1 LNARGESIVKKKA
14 IIFVFGL
21 LLFFQF
27 LTVAKALP
35 PSSVIKLWLPR
46 PPVFSADEPLA
57 IPDNPFLE
65 SLTPKQIN
73 HLLAHIL
80 VAEAFCSGP
89 GSCNWN
95 PSADLNLD
103 GSIDIYDAIIVAK
116 NR

>member
-35 PSSVIKLWLPR
+35 PSSAIKLWPPR
-46 PPVFSADEPLA
+46 PPVFSSDEPAA

-65 SLTPKQIN
+65 TLTPKQIN
-73 HLLAHIL
+73 YLLAHML
-80 VAEAFCSGP
+80 VTEAFCSGP

-116 NR
+116 NC